1 MEIEGGKRMFR
12 CKYCDLKLILD
23 GLSGYYCKECDL
35 YFEESEVIQS
45 RRELVRLP
53 ELSNDPYFFQYT
65 QTKDLLQC
73 FTVELMNYLGLAR
86 STRRRLKEKA
96 FRKPQEVDKLD
107 RENLSKANRTI
118 TKIETILME
127 RNGYFPAA
135 VYATTLQKEE
145 VRIRERQRVFLKRYK

>member
-1 MEIEGGKRMFR
+1 MFR

-35 YFEESEVIQS
+35 YFEETEVIQS

-65 QTKDLLQC
+65 TTKDLLECQ
-73 FTVELMNYLGLAR
+73 TIELMKYLTLAR
-86 STRRRLKEKA
+86 STRRKLKEKA
-96 FRKPQEVDKLD
+96 YRKPKETDQLD
-107 RENLSKANRTI
+107 RSNLSMAKKAVH
-118 TKIETILME
+118 KIETILIE

-135 VYATTLQKEE
+135 VYQTTIDKEYK
-145 VRIRERQRVFLKRYK
+145 RLRDRQRFFLKKEK